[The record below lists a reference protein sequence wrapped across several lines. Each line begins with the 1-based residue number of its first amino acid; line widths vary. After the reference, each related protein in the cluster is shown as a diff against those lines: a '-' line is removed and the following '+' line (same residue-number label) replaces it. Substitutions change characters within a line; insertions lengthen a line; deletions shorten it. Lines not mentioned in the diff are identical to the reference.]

1 MFVPYS
7 ISDFIEPNVLF
18 YRCRADKKAQ
28 NMTQLLHPAA
38 QHGFSAAAEL
48 YQQVRPSYPQEIH
61 AWLTE
66 QLHLNANSH
75 VIDLASG
82 TGKFLPYLI
91 PHSGQLTAIEPVTEM
106 LAQLKLA
113 YPLVETLQ
121 AFSDHMPLP
130 SQSIDA
136 VLSAQ
141 AFHWFANLDSLKE
154 IHRVLKPQ
162 GHLGLVWNQR
172 DTQVDWVNALAEC
185 EYIVIYDPYCPED
198 RAHYEKLQTV
208 VPNLNTLNL
217 PFTGH
222 DAIAVLASSDLLHDF
237 LRHEFDAPYFYK
249 KIREVKKNSKFYYR
263 KVIENLLPRHRF
275 SLGRILKN
283 NELELDGQFF
293 DAKLKQSIIRELLS
307 NRQVSQTD
315 LLKLGIQVNLPQENS
330 CQLMDSFG
338 HGLVFNM
345 ISQKIESYAPDAI
358 ALNHKFL
365 LPIFAKGNGLVH
377 IYYNDMRYTV
387 VMNDRQIMKLVHEQ
401 AELST
406 GMHPLL
412 MKKYSD
418 YYLISYKQFNFSC
431 DEYGGFDLVEDIP
444 ETAQF
449 LVSSDAESDVFL

>member
-48 YQQVRPSYPQEIH
+48 YQ
-61 AWLTE
+61 
-66 QLHLNANSH
+66 
-75 VIDLASG
+75 
-82 TGKFLPYLI
+82 
-91 PHSGQLTAIEPVTEM
+91 
-106 LAQLKLA
+106 
-113 YPLVETLQ
+113 
-121 AFSDHMPLP
+121 
-130 SQSIDA
+130 
-136 VLSAQ
+136 
-141 AFHWFANLDSLKE
+141 
-154 IHRVLKPQ
+154 
-162 GHLGLVWNQR
+162 
-172 DTQVDWVNALAEC
+172 
-185 EYIVIYDPYCPED
+185 
-198 RAHYEKLQTV
+198 
-208 VPNLNTLNL
+208 
-217 PFTGH
+217 
-222 DAIAVLASSDLLHDF
+222 
-237 LRHEFDAPYFYK
+237 
-249 KIREVKKNSKFYYR
+249 
-263 KVIENLLPRHRF
+263 
-275 SLGRILKN
+275 
-283 NELELDGQFF
+283 
-293 DAKLKQSIIRELLS
+293 
-307 NRQVSQTD
+307 QVSQTD

>member
-1 MFVPYS
+1 MDMAKQIIFEDEQIRVIFLQGSSDELIFSFGDLITRAKGTSINAEKSLTKFGFNVVGIMPKQKSWFPESSMLAMLEAIRAWIAPFQTRIAYAGSMGGYAAIKYSKLLGFKRVVALVPQYS
-7 ISDFIEPNVLF
+7 IDPEQVTDNRYNMF
-18 YRCRADKKAQ
+18 YQ
-28 NMTQLLHPAA
+28 P
-38 QHGFSAAAEL
+38 EL
-48 YQQVRPSYPQEIH
+48 NHDMQV
-61 AWLTE
+61 
-66 QLHLNANSH
+66 
-75 VIDLASG
+75 
-82 TGKFLPYLI
+82 
-91 PHSGQLTAIEPVTEM
+91 
-106 LAQLKLA
+106 
-113 YPLVETLQ
+113 Q
-121 AFSDHMPLP
+121 AKDVS
-130 SQSIDA
+130 
-136 VLSAQ
+136 
-141 AFHWFANLDSLKE
+141 
-154 IHRVLKPQ
+154 
-162 GHLGLVWNQR
+162 
-172 DTQVDWVNALAEC
+172 AEC

-293 DAKLKQSIIRELLS
+293 DSKLKQSIIRELLS

-377 IYYNDMRYTV
+377 IYYNDMRYTI

-401 AELST
+401 AELSA